1 MISTIQNLSN
11 NWAEKGLFGKES
23 NKKQPKDKNI
33 NQFPTILDKKLDA

>member
-23 NKKQPKDKNI
+23 NKKTTKR
-33 NQFPTILDKKLDA
+33 